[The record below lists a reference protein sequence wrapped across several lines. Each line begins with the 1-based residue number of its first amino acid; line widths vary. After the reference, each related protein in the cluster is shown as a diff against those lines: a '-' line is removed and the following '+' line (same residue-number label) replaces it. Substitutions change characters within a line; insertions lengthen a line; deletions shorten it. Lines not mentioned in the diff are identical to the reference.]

1 MKRDLIAKAM
11 NVLGY
16 IALSFQLLWTIS
28 VYIPFVLDAEW
39 LNVFSE
45 PIKYEVE
52 PTVPSEIS
60 WLPIVFAALAA
71 VAAIG
76 LGVYALLKAPGIVT
90 TKAEKTTKNMSF
102 RLAQPIGR
110 HQHMSKKRTLTLSRR
125 IQLFLKLG
133 LSAVFFIALLPSL
146 ILDTQLPHDV
156 LLVVGVWLLVWPFI
170 WFLLGYA
177 VNTTHQKTPLSK

>member
-1 MKRDLIAKAM
+1 M

-16 IALSFQLLWTIS
+16 FSLSFQLLWTVS

-39 LNVFSE
+39 LNIFTTPV
-45 PIKYEVE
+45 KYEIE

-71 VAAIG
+71 VAAV
-76 LGVYALLKAPGIVT
+76 GVGIYALLKTPGIVT
-90 TKAEKTTKNMSF
+90 TKAEKTTKSLSLN
-102 RLAQPIGR
+102 LARPIA
-110 HQHMSKKRTLTLSRR
+110 HKQHMSKKRIFILSRR

-133 LSAVFFIALLPSL
+133 LLVTIFVALLPSL
-146 ILDTQLPHDV
+146 LLDTQLPHEV
-156 LLVVGVWLLVWPFI
+156 LLVAGAWLLVWPLL

-177 VNTTHQKTPLSK
+177 LTPVHQKTPLSK